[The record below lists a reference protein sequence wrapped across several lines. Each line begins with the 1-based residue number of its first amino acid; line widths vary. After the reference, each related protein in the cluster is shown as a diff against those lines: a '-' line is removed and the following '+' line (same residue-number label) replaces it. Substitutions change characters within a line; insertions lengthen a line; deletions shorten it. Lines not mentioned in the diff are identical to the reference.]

1 MVEQQQPTKTWLGHS
16 DELLHVIGT
25 MFPGEWDR
33 LGIYLGIPYDK
44 LLELEKV
51 KTCREMTMEILKAW
65 WSRTTPDSRWGELRY
80 AYTNIHRH
88 DLLSASIKF
97 FQRHAIDYHNPDQ
110 SLMDQ
115 YFSIVADEIMS
126 NEWQAMGINLGLPLE
141 KVRAIGQHPE
151 QDKSRLCFKV
161 LKLWQSSPASSHHEL
176 IRVLR
181 DDMCHRDLVRFIHQY
196 LFETEEVSPEEDIVC
211 VCDCDLQ
218 SVSSSVTTVTP
229 LPPLPLPSL
238 LMGEV

>member
-1 MVEQQQPTKTWLGHS
+1 MDKQQPTKTWLGHS
-16 DELLHVIGT
+16 DELLHVIAT
-25 MFPGEWDR
+25 MLPGEWDR
-33 LGIYLGIPYDK
+33 LGIYLGVPFDK

-51 KTCREMTMEILKAW
+51 KTCREMTMEMLKAW
-65 WSRTTPDSRWGELRY
+65 WSTTTPDSRWWGELRY
-80 AYTNIHRH
+80 AYTIIHRH

-115 YFSIVADEIMS
+115 YFSIVADEITS
-126 NEWQAMGINLGLPLE
+126 NEWQEMGINLGIPLE

-181 DDMCHRDLVRFIHQY
+181 DDMRHRDLVKFIHQY
-196 LFETEEVSPEEDIVC
+196 VFLKQNKSHQEEEDIVC
-211 VCDCDLQ
+211 VCACHLHQ
-218 SVSSSVTTVTP
+218 
-229 LPPLPLPSL
+229 
-238 LMGEV
+238 